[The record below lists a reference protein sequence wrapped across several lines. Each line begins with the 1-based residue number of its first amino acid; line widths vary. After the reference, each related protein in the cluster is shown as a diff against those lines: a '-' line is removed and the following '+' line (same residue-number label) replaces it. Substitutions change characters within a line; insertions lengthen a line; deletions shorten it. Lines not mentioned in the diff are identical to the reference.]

1 MNSKKTFHKK
11 GKTRLPLSLLLPLL
25 FCCLSLTALG
35 QQKAPSMRA
44 GRYSSLPSGY
54 TQVGTTQL
62 YSKQYSDAIDMIG
75 YYGGYYYSSTFS
87 DYGYKLSVQVGK
99 NSAVRVNCLDGT
111 TNNGV
116 TVQPSIEQQG
126 EFARIVYTVTNAND
140 EDVVIS
146 LGTHADVMIGNN
158 DHAPI
163 SRRIDT
169 FGQTYGLT
177 MKDGNGAQLCVLFGS
192 GLAGVSAVDDFWFG
206 YYSLNRSESAM
217 VGNYSSGSN
226 YMQENGS
233 YDSGMGWCWKNRTI
247 PAGSTVVFSYLMG
260 VGDVNLEPNSTF
272 EVTPEDPEGW
282 NDLSRPHRLTVNG
295 TYESPAGI
303 DGIIEYAV
311 EDRDDWNA
319 FTDTLSSGE
328 EFVSSLLAMFDPTRP
343 VHVIR
348 FRTVDAV
355 GNTTLLQ
362 SIEYIDVS
370 FHSVT
375 GIQDM
380 TFTGDSIYQPNLA
393 CDLEEGQYT
402 YIYRNNVNAGVASV
416 NLEGVFPYTIGRR
429 TYTFTIHP
437 QLLVGGIDLSESSF
451 VYNGQPFNP
460 EWQFTNA
467 DYASLVLGQ
476 DYTVSWTNNT
486 LPGTGTLTIT
496 GVHNYTGTL
505 TVNFFIDKAQLVD
518 ELFNVTLPEQ
528 DITYDGQAHGASVT
542 TANGVGTATIYYLK
556 EGESVPTTTMPTE
569 PGDYTIYLEIAEGS
583 LYYGR
588 ARYQIGSFSIYQ
600 ISDEEWAIIQAF
612 QEQYAQTG
620 WSQPWD
626 LSQGI
631 KSVATLP
638 GLTVEEGHVTAINL
652 KEQGLEG
659 GFPTMLLSLDEL
671 RTLDLS
677 YNNLSGDAASDMAQY
692 AAAEGITATG
702 LQNLY
707 INNNEFTGNVGQMA
721 ALFGNLTHLNVSAN
735 HFDKVYPMV
744 NPGVNLN
751 LSEQLLEVDA
761 DITPGIES
769 LITSIP
775 TICLYDHAAQTFLT
789 SLSAQLT
796 DQAQSPVW
804 NMDLSFNN
812 GAFNMYTSS
821 PYRGLNGQILDGY
834 TWLNSS
840 WYNEQLLKVKFT
852 FAPGDANING
862 PVDITDLQAMVN
874 YIFGEYNR
882 PFNFTAA
889 NLNNDNTVNVQDVVG
904 EVGLLLSMDLTMDA
918 PGPGRAPSIEAAAPQ
933 ASLYWM
939 DGVLYL
945 DTSVPVAALDIVNDV
960 NGDIK
965 WNVSGMG
972 MVAKTTRTAQGE
984 HTVIYSL
991 GDAVIPPGVTAI
1003 ATTTVNRA
1011 DVVAAKLSDTQADLV
1026 SVTLNDGLTHLTD
1039 VLTDGNVQCQLD
1051 GNSLIINSGNTL
1063 DDVNIG
1069 IYTIDGKMIAN
1080 KHLSH
1085 LDSGKTRIGMSDVA
1099 HSNGY
1104 LIIVVRNGRQV
1115 IATQKLTQNR

>member
-1 MNSKKTFHKK
+1 
-11 GKTRLPLSLLLPLL
+11 
-25 FCCLSLTALG
+25 
-35 QQKAPSMRA
+35 
-44 GRYSSLPSGY
+44 
-54 TQVGTTQL
+54 
-62 YSKQYSDAIDMIG
+62 
-75 YYGGYYYSSTFS
+75 
-87 DYGYKLSVQVGK
+87 
-99 NSAVRVNCLDGT
+99 
-111 TNNGV
+111 
-116 TVQPSIEQQG
+116 
-126 EFARIVYTVTNAND
+126 
-140 EDVVIS
+140 
-146 LGTHADVMIGNN
+146 
-158 DHAPI
+158 
-163 SRRIDT
+163 
-169 FGQTYGLT
+169 
-177 MKDGNGAQLCVLFGS
+177 
-192 GLAGVSAVDDFWFG
+192 
-206 YYSLNRSESAM
+206 
-217 VGNYSSGSN
+217 
-226 YMQENGS
+226 
-233 YDSGMGWCWKNRTI
+233 
-247 PAGSTVVFSYLMG
+247 
-260 VGDVNLEPNSTF
+260 
-272 EVTPEDPEGW
+272 
-282 NDLSRPHRLTVNG
+282 
-295 TYESPAGI
+295 
-303 DGIIEYAV
+303 
-311 EDRDDWNA
+311 
-319 FTDTLSSGE
+319 
-328 EFVSSLLAMFDPTRP
+328 
-343 VHVIR
+343 
-348 FRTVDAV
+348 
-355 GNTTLLQ
+355 
-362 SIEYIDVS
+362 
-370 FHSVT
+370 
-375 GIQDM
+375 M
-380 TFTGDSIYQPNLA
+380 TFTGDSIFQPNLV

-402 YIYRNNVNAGVASV
+402 YIYRNNVNAGIASV

-429 TYTFTIHP
+429 TYTFTINP
-437 QLLVGGIDLSESSF
+437 QLLVGSIDLAEDSF
-451 VYNGQPFNP
+451 VYYGGPFNP
-460 EWQFTNA
+460 EWQFSNT
-467 DYASLVLGQ
+467 DYSDLVQDQ
-476 DYTVSWTNNT
+476 DYTVSWTNNV

-496 GVHNYTGTL
+496 GIHNYSGTL

-518 ELFNVTLPEQ
+518 ELFDVTLPET
-528 DITYDGQAHGASVT
+528 DITYDGESHGATVT
-542 TANGVGTATIYYLK
+542 TAYGVGAATIYYLK
-556 EGESVPTTTMPTE
+556 EGESDPTTTMPIE
-569 PGDYTIYLEIAEGS
+569 PGDYTIYIEFADGS

-612 QEQYAQTG
+612 QMQYAENG

-631 KSVATLP
+631 KVVSSLQ

-652 KEQGLEG
+652 QEQGLEG

-721 ALFGNLTHLNVSAN
+721 ALFGNLTNLNVSAN

-744 NPGVNLN
+744 NPGVNLS
-751 LSEQLLEVDA
+751 LSEQLLEMDA

-821 PYRGLNGQILDGY
+821 PYRGQNGQILDGY

-840 WYNEQLLKVKFT
+840 WYNEQLLKVKFI

-882 PFNFTAA
+882 PFNYTAA

-904 EVGLLLSMDLTMDA
+904 EANLLLSMDLTMGA
-918 PGPGRAPSIEAAAPQ
+918 SGPGRAPVLETTTPQ
-933 ASLYWM
+933 ASLYWQ

-945 DTSVPVAALDIVNDV
+945 NTSVPVAALDIVNDV

-965 WNVSGMG
+965 WNVANRG
-972 MVAKTTRTAQGE
+972 MVVKTARGTQGE

-991 GDAVIPPGVTAI
+991 GDAVIPPGLTAI
-1003 ATTTVNRA
+1003 ATTTSHSA
-1011 DVVAAKLSDTQADLV
+1011 TVVAAKLSDTDAELV
-1026 SVTLNDGLTHLTD
+1026 KIKLNDGLTRLTD
-1039 VLTDGNVQCQLD
+1039 VPTDGNVQCQLD
-1051 GNSLIINSGNTL
+1051 GNSLIINSGNPL
-1063 DDVNIG
+1063 EDVNIG
-1069 IYTIDGKMIAN
+1069 IYTIDGKVIAD

-1085 LDSGKTRIGMSDVA
+1085 LDSGQTRISMSDFA
-1099 HSNGY
+1099 YSNGY

-1115 IATQKLTQNR
+1115 IATQKLTQIK